1 MLIPMLQAKI
11 SQLSNKSLENQCLFT
26 KSNEFEYI
34 EMSKTVRKLFD
45 QNSEKAKRIP
55 DFERCLT
62 IDVNVD
68 LLNSL
73 SQLDWQNLQ
82 FYRKFDG

>member
-1 MLIPMLQAKI
+1 MKPYHSTPHHSRLMLIPMLQAKI

-26 KSNEFEYI
+26 NSNEFEYI

-45 QNSEKAKRIP
+45 QNSKKAKRIS
-55 DFERCLT
+55 EQCLT

-73 SQLDWQNLQ
+73 SQLD
-82 FYRKFDG
+82 